1 MAGGVWLATW
11 RSSVQRST
19 DLSVPS
25 PWRSRRHCRVSRR
38 DDLRNSHT
46 RRLLLAEGSLYV
58 LISDGAFLYL
68 GGVAA
73 LGRLG
78 LGGAAEIVPVPQL
91 PW

>member
-1 MAGGVWLATW
+1 MTYGI
-11 RSSVQRST
+11 
-19 DLSVPS
+19 
-25 PWRSRRHCRVSRR
+25 
-38 DDLRNSHT
+38 
-46 RRLLLAEGSLYV
+46 LLLAEGSLYV